1 VLKLLT
7 LHNMNIVIIGTGYVG
22 LVTGVG
28 FASLGNKVTFIDLD
42 KEKISKLNNKKLP
55 FYEPRLD
62 QYFEDD
68 ELFKRMEF
76 VSKYSDVNWED
87 QEIVFVCVQTPN
99 NLDTN
104 SVDTKFL
111 ESAITEVNN
120 VKNKN
125 LVITIKST
133 IPPYEIEKI
142 CDKVGLNIDS
152 LTFNPEFLREG
163 TAVED
168 FFKPDRIVIGG
179 NDSTKVE
186 KLIDL
191 YNDFDAEIIITDPI
205 SSQLI
210 KYLANT
216 YLPLRLSFVNEA
228 ARLVNSSGG
237 NLDDVLK
244 GVGMDS
250 RIGQHYFRPSP
261 AWGGSCFPKDVV
273 EVNNF
278 YNPEEINLPLIA
290 NIIESNNIQTKWT
303 TNMLKSIHDDK
314 KLSGIILVGAAFKE
328 DTDDLRNSPT
338 LTIYRRL
345 KDENYNTKI
354 YDDLIKSDDYLSMED
369 FENIESPHLIALMYP
384 IKEELMS
391 KINNILTKTNSFLYT
406 PWQI

>member
-1 VLKLLT
+1 
-7 LHNMNIVIIGTGYVG
+7 MNIVIIGTGYVG

-28 FASLGNKVTFIDLD
+28 LASLGNKVTFIDLD
-42 KEKISKLNNKKLP
+42 EDKISNLNNKKLT
-55 FYEPRLD
+55 FYEPGLD
-62 QYFEDD
+62 KYFEED
-68 ELFKRMEF
+68 ETFKNMEF
-76 VSKYSDVNWED
+76 VSSYSDIDWKD
-87 QEIVFVCVQTPN
+87 KEIVFICVQTPN
-99 NLDTN
+99 NVETN

-111 ESAITEVNN
+111 ESAITEVSSVQNE
-120 VKNKN
+120 N

-142 CDKVGLNIDS
+142 CNQVGLDMDS

-179 NDSTKVE
+179 NDSSKVQ
-186 KLIDL
+186 KLKDL
-191 YNDFDAEIIITDPI
+191 YSNFEAEIIITDPI

-278 YNPEEINLPLIA
+278 YDPDEVNLPLIA
-290 NIIESNNIQTKWT
+290 NIIESNKIQTQWT
-303 TNMLKSIHDDK
+303 ANMLKSIHNEK
-314 KLSGIILVGAAFKE
+314 KLNGIILVGAAFKE

-338 LTIYRRL
+338 IDIYNQL
-345 KDENYNTKI
+345 LAENMNTMI
-354 YDDLIKSDDYLSMED
+354 YDDLIKSEEYLSIED
-369 FENIESPHLIALMYP
+369 FEKLEGAHLIALMYP
-384 IKEELMS
+384 VKENLMS
-391 KINNILTKTNSFLYT
+391 KINSIVSNTNSFLYT
-406 PWQI
+406 PWQL

>member
-1 VLKLLT
+1 
-7 LHNMNIVIIGTGYVG
+7 MNIVIIGTGYVG

-28 FASLGNKVTFIDLD
+28 LASLGNKVAFIDLD
-42 KEKISKLNNKKLP
+42 EDKIGNLNNKKLT
-55 FYEPRLD
+55 FYEPGLD
-62 QYFEDD
+62 KYFEDD
-68 ELFKRMEF
+68 ETFRNMEF
-76 VSKYSDVNWED
+76 VSSYSDINWED
-87 QEIVFVCVQTPN
+87 KEIVFICVQTPN
-99 NLDTN
+99 NVETN

-111 ESAITEVNN
+111 ESAITEVNSVQN
-120 VKNKN
+120 EN

-142 CDKVGLNIDS
+142 CNQVGLDMDS

-179 NDSTKVE
+179 NDSSKVQ
-186 KLIDL
+186 KLKDL
-191 YNDFDAEIIITDPI
+191 YSDFKAEIVITDPI

-278 YNPEEINLPLIA
+278 YDPDEVNLPLIA
-290 NIIESNNIQTKWT
+290 NIIESNKIQTQWT
-303 TNMLKSIHDDK
+303 ANMLKSIHNEN
-314 KLSGIILVGAAFKE
+314 KLTGIILVGAAFKE

-338 LTIYRRL
+338 TDIYNEL
-345 KDENYNTKI
+345 KAENMNTMI
-354 YDDLIKSDDYLSMED
+354 YDDLIKSKEYLSIED
-369 FENIESPHLIALMYP
+369 FENLEEPHLIALMYP
-384 IKEELMS
+384 VKKDLMS
-391 KINNILTKTNSFLYT
+391 KINNIVSNTNSFLYT

>member
-28 FASLGNKVTFIDLD
+28 LASLGNTVTFIDLD
-42 KEKISKLNNKKLP
+42 ADKINKLINKNLP
-55 FYEPRLD
+55 FYEPGLVE
-62 QYFEDD
+62 YFEDN
-68 ELFKRMEF
+68 ETFNRMEF
-76 VSKYSDVNWED
+76 VTNYSDVNWD
-87 QEIVFVCVQTPN
+87 DKEIVFICVQTPN
-99 NLDTN
+99 NLETN

-111 ESAITEVNN
+111 ESAISEVKNLE
-120 VKNKN
+120 NKN
-125 LVITIKST
+125 LIITIKST

-142 CDKVGLNIDS
+142 CNKVGLDTDS

-168 FFKPDRIVIGG
+168 FFNPDRIVIGG
-179 NDSTKVE
+179 NDSSKIE
-186 KLIDL
+186 KLKTL
-191 YNDFDAEIIITDPI
+191 YNDFKAEIIITDPI

-278 YNPEEINLPLIA
+278 YNPQEVNLPLIA
-290 NIIESNNIQTKWT
+290 NIIESNKIQTKWT
-303 TNMLKSIHDDK
+303 TNMLKSINDEK
-314 KLSGIILVGAAFKE
+314 KLKGIVLVGAAFKE

-338 LTIYRRL
+338 LDIYTQL
-345 KDENYNTKI
+345 KDQNYNVMI
-354 YDDLIKSDDYLSMED
+354 YDELIKSDEYLDLED
-369 FENIESPHLIALMYP
+369 FEKLDTPHLIALMYP
-384 IKEELMS
+384 IKDNLMS
-391 KINNILTKTNSFLYT
+391 KINSIVSNSNSFLYT